1 VEWMNNVLSEGAAW
15 IALLTILSNVKMITD
30 SRNNIKTVLL
40 YVPQI
45 NLLEGENVLL
55 KYLLY

>member
-1 VEWMNNVLSEGAAW
+1 MNNVLSEGAAW